1 MTYFKTFKSFLLI
14 CLSAALVSSAAWAAD
29 EMPDAESYAPSLKEI
44 MAQKALVDDPSS
56 IDIKEVAGEKVT
68 IYELRAAKSDIGKV
82 IGKRG
87 RTASAIRTLMN
98 AVSARQGKRAVLEI
112 IE

>member
-1 MTYFKTFKSFLLI
+1 MKELI
-14 CLSAALVSSAAWAAD
+14 EFVV
-29 EMPDAESYAPSLKEI
+29 
-44 MAQKALVDDPSS
+44 KALVDDPAAV
-56 IDIKEVAGEKVT
+56 DIEEITGDKIT
-68 IYELRAAKSDIGKV
+68 IYELRAAKSDIGKI

-87 RTASAIRTLMN
+87 RTAGAIRIIMN

>member
-1 MTYFKTFKSFLLI
+1 MKELI
-14 CLSAALVSSAAWAAD
+14 EFVV
-29 EMPDAESYAPSLKEI
+29 
-44 MAQKALVDDPSS
+44 KALVDDPSA
-56 IDIKEVAGEKVT
+56 IDIQEVAGDKVT

>member
-1 MTYFKTFKSFLLI
+1 MKDLI
-14 CLSAALVSSAAWAAD
+14 EFIV
-29 EMPDAESYAPSLKEI
+29 
-44 MAQKALVDDPSS
+44 KALVDDPSA
-56 IDIKEVAGEKVT
+56 IDIQEVAGDKVT
-68 IYELRAAKSDIGKV
+68 VFELRAAKSDIGKV

-87 RTASAIRTLMN
+87 RTASAIRTLIN

>member
-1 MTYFKTFKSFLLI
+1 MKELI
-14 CLSAALVSSAAWAAD
+14 EFIV
-29 EMPDAESYAPSLKEI
+29 
-44 MAQKALVDDPSS
+44 KALVDDPSS
-56 IDIKEVAGEKVT
+56 INITEVVGDKIT
-68 IYELRAAKSDIGKV
+68 IYELRAAKNDIGKV

-87 RTASAIRTLMN
+87 RTAGAIRTILN

>member
-1 MTYFKTFKSFLLI
+1 MKELI
-14 CLSAALVSSAAWAAD
+14 EFVV
-29 EMPDAESYAPSLKEI
+29 
-44 MAQKALVDDPSS
+44 KALVDDPSA
-56 IDIKEVAGEKVT
+56 IEIKEVAGEKIT